1 MLGMG
6 PHGKNHAVR
15 ESMAFR
21 IEQGTFVNERQSL
34 SLERLYPLPNLP
46 RWSNGI
52 LKFLKS
58 HSVK

>member
-15 ESMAFR
+15 EGMAFR
-21 IEQGTFVNERQSL
+21 IQQGTFLNERQSL
-34 SLERLYPLPNLP
+34 SLERLHPLPHLP